1 MKKIRIAL
9 LASLVCLFAASCDKQ
24 EADTPI
30 YSANRFRVEAPQ
42 FLDENGQKVYLHY
55 TDMASSLI
63 YEEGE
68 KVYINGHSFT
78 LVQDGGWCA
87 VSDDGNPI
95 SGKRFLVAYADGD
108 VNNFDSAA
116 GTYHYNLNANLGYSQ
131 HNKIVLGGVAENNG
145 DYVITLQPACAIL
158 RINTQGAGASYSGV
172 KVGFEANKIPKQGT
186 INVTNRNLS
195 AGSNSNYLTGVTS
208 GGAGDFLYMRYS
220 SPATTGESDYWYV
233 AIPIEGSS
241 VNTTLYLEWNNGS
254 TTVQHKTQGQVTLQK
269 GYVYTL
275 GTDRQSPFNADGT
288 SKCYFKVASG
298 MTKYVSFSPGNL
310 IGKLIMS
317 GGAHTEWEFA
327 SRQDYYVGTNNE
339 ANMFAPGS
347 PYDLFGYGT
356 SDWSGRAS
364 YTSSDELS
372 DYANFDLTGANAN
385 ADWGVYNGSTIK
397 YGSTPSGTTWRTLT
411 SAEWNYLINTRS
423 GKGALATVNG
433 KKGLILLPDLN
444 ASSSAWVYDD
454 EISAPRP
461 SFTPGYTNY
470 TTNNYTQA
478 EWDKLESAGVIFL
491 PAAGTRYGDVDATS
505 TDMVTTHGF
514 YWSSTYGSSNQ
525 ANQANALVFTNGSAS
540 ITATD
545 NLISNGCSVR
555 LVHQQW

>member
-1 MKKIRIAL
+1 MKKICIAL
-9 LASLVCLFAASCDKQ
+9 LASLACLFVVSCERQEEGNASVGSSK
-24 EADTPI
+24 
-30 YSANRFRVEAPQ
+30 RFRIEAPQ
-42 FLDENGQKVYLHY
+42 FLDENGQKVHLQFSES
-55 TDMASSLI
+55 ASNLI
-63 YEEGE
+63 YDEGDV
-68 KVYINGHSFT
+68 VYINGFPFT
-78 LVQDGGWCA
+78 MTKSEGVWYA
-87 VSDDGNPI
+87 TSDTAI
-95 SGKRFLVAYADGD
+95 TAERFLVTYVDGD
-108 VNNFDSAA
+108 VPDYDSSSS
-116 GTYHYNLNANLGYSQ
+116 TYEFNMNDNLDNPASC
-131 HNKIVLGGVAENNG
+131 KAILGGVAENNG
-145 DYVITLQPACAIL
+145 NYVISLQPACAIL
-158 RINTQGAGASYSGV
+158 RIDTKGAGANYDYI
-172 KVGFEANKIPKQGT
+172 KVGFEGKKIPKAGT
-186 INVTNRNLS
+186 INVSNRTLI
-195 AGSNSNYLTGVTS
+195 AGNNSNYMNGVAQ
-208 GGAGDFLYMRYS
+208 GGGGVITGDFLYMTRRH
-220 SPATTGESDYWYV
+220 AGESDYWYV

-241 VNTTLYLEWNNGS
+241 VNTTLYLEWTINGG
-254 TTVQHKTQGQVTLQK
+254 TPVQRKTQGQVTLQK
-269 GYVYTL
+269 GFVYTL

-288 SKCYFKVASG
+288 SKCYFKVGSG

-327 SRQDYYVGTNNE
+327 SRQNYYVGSDNE
-339 ANMFAPGS
+339 ENMFLPGS

-397 YGSTPSGTTWRTLT
+397 YGSTPSGTTWRTMT
-411 SAEWNYLINTRS
+411 STEWNYLINTRS

-433 KKGLILLPDLN
+433 IKGLILLPDLN

-478 EWDKLESAGVIFL
+478 EWDKLEAAGVIFL

-505 TDMVTTHGF
+505 TDMITTHGF
-514 YWSSTYGSSNQ
+514 YWSSTYGSSY
-525 ANQANALVFTNGSAS
+525 QANALVFTNGSAS